1 MKKIFQNWG
10 PVLVYFILIF
20 IGSSIPV
27 QVKPGV
33 DKVLHILEYGLM
45 GFFTARG
52 VLLTW
57 DLPKVWGCLLGTLM
71 AGSLGVLDEIHQYF
85 VPGRSSSVY
94 DAMADFTGALL
105 GALCFVMLG
114 SLLYRSDKLY
124 SRPHD
129 SCC

>member
-1 MKKIFQNWG
+1 MKKVFQNWG
-10 PVLVYFILIF
+10 PVLIYFILIF

-45 GFFTARG
+45 GFFAARG

-57 DLPKVWGCLLGTLM
+57 DLPRVWGCVLGTLM
-71 AGSLGVLDEIHQYF
+71 AGMLGVLDEIHQYY
-85 VPGRSSSVY
+85 VPGRTSSAY
-94 DAMADFTGALL
+94 DAMADFTGAFL

-114 SLLYRSDKLY
+114 SLLYQSNRLY
-124 SRPHD
+124 PRPHD
-129 SCC
+129 DCC